1 MDKTLQAIE
10 KLVNSAPPLV
20 SFETT
25 KLERALD
32 TFKALSLSHDNP
44 FYQWSVEDGLHRMGA
59 SHIII
64 PRTRQPEHLLEYIH
78 TLQHSGI
85 FLLIGFSELLTNHSL
100 LNQFKQIL
108 VSPVKEK
115 TIILIDA
122 EVSLPEVLLPY
133 AQRIRIASASQSQ
146 KTA

>member
-1 MDKTLQAIE
+1 MDKTLQVIE
-10 KLVNSAPPLV
+10 NIVDSAPPLV
-20 SFETT
+20 SIETAR
-25 KLERALD
+25 LSRALD
-32 TFKALSLSHDNP
+32 MFKALSLSHENP

-59 SHIII
+59 SHIVI

-85 FLLIGFSELLTNHSL
+85 FLLPGFAELLTNRSL

-108 VSPVKEK
+108 VSPVKAK

-122 EVSLPEVLLPY
+122 EVALPEVLQPY
-133 AQRIRIASASQSQ
+133 AQRLRIGSASQQRQS
-146 KTA
+146 A